1 MNDDRERLKHI
12 LDTINNIEEINTGI
26 TENKFNLSLK
36 DQLATGMCLAI
47 LGEAASK
54 LSKELREKH
63 ANIPWSSVIGMRHVL
78 VHDYMKISQSR
89 IWNAIKNDVPIL
101 KEQIHK
107 ILENMQ

>member
-1 MNDDRERLKHI
+1 
-12 LDTINNIEEINTGI
+12 
-26 TENKFNLSLK
+26 
-36 DQLATGMCLAI
+36 MCLAI